1 MSAQKRCR
9 INVSKTLEEQ
19 NLRKS
24 TIVILAIL
32 DMNYWC
38 ESEEEKKRLY
48 KVGPK
53 MKKKQQSQKK
63 GMSMG
68 M

>member
-38 ESEEEKKRLY
+38 ESEEEKMRLY

-53 MKKKQQSQKK
+53 MKKNSRVKK
-63 GMSMG
+63 RE
-68 M
+68 